1 MVNLGNDWQ
10 DILAGEFDKEY
21 YKILRGF
28 LKTEYENEVVYPSMY
43 DIFNA
48 LRYTAYK
55 DVKVVIIGQDPY
67 HGKNQAHGL
76 CFSVKPGVR
85 KPPSLVNIFKELNTD
100 LGIPMPQNGCLEPWA
115 QQGVLLL
122 NTILT
127 VRESKPM
134 SHKGYGWETFTDEVL
149 RKLNSRKDPIIFL
162 LWGTPARL
170 KGNLITNSRHYK
182 LEAPHPSP
190 LSAYYGFFGC
200 KHFSKTNEILKSL
213 GKTPIDWRI

>member
-10 DILAGEFDKEY
+10 EILSDEFEKDY

-28 LKTEYENEVVYPSMY
+28 LKNEYESGAVYPSMF

-67 HGKNQAHGL
+67 HGINQAHGL
-76 CFSVKPGVR
+76 CFSVKPGVQ
-85 KPPSLVNIFKELNTD
+85 KPPSLVNIFKELNSD
-100 LGIPMPQNGCLEPWA
+100 LGLPIPENGCLIPWA
-115 QQGVLLL
+115 KQGVLLL

-127 VRESKPM
+127 VREGKPM

-149 RKLNSRKDPIIFL
+149 KALNQREKPIIFL
-162 LWGTPARL
+162 LWGTPAKI
-170 KGNLITNSRHYK
+170 KGNLINNKHHFI
-182 LEAPHPSP
+182 LQAPHPSP

-200 KHFSKTNEILKSL
+200 KHFSKANEILESIGEK
-213 GKTPIDWRI
+213 PIDWRI

>member
-115 QQGVLLL
+115 NKAYCCSTPFLLCVKANQCRTKAMVGKPLQMKYYENLTAAKTPLYSCFGVLRRALRVTL
-122 NTILT
+122 SPTAGTTNLKRPTLRRCRHTMDFLDANIFQ
-127 VRESKPM
+127 KPM
-134 SHKGYGWETFTDEVL
+134 RF
-149 RKLNSRKDPIIFL
+149 
-162 LWGTPARL
+162 
-170 KGNLITNSRHYK
+170 
-182 LEAPHPSP
+182 
-190 LSAYYGFFGC
+190 
-200 KHFSKTNEILKSL
+200 
-213 GKTPIDWRI
+213 

>member
-10 DILAGEFDKEY
+10 EILSGEFEKEY

-28 LKTEYENEVVYPSMY
+28 LKNEYESGTVFPSMF

-48 LRYTAYK
+48 LKYTAYN

-67 HGKNQAHGL
+67 YGINQAHGL

-85 KPPSLVNIFKELNTD
+85 KPPSLVNIFKELNSD
-100 LGIPMPQNGCLEPWA
+100 LGVQMPENGYLVPWA
-115 QQGVLLL
+115 KQGVLLL

-127 VRESKPM
+127 VREGKPM

-149 RKLNSRKDPIIFL
+149 KALNRREKPVIFL
-162 LWGTPARL
+162 LWGTPAKN
-170 KGNLITNSRHYK
+170 KGNLITNKRHFV

-200 KHFSKTNEILKSL
+200 KHFSKANDILKSL
-213 GKTPIDWRI
+213 NEKPIDWQI